1 MEKLEGDM
9 LEMILSSTRGRL
21 TERITRF
28 LVSQV
33 SVAQSIILF
42 SRGVGGG
49 GGCGK
54 QKIGS
59 DSVLEN
65 RTIQKF
71 DICSDSFAD
80 RNCLQSAVQM
90 KSDKRTLVAFNLQIK
105 NVSKHQQYTKLTT

>member
-49 GGCGK
+49 A
-54 QKIGS
+54 
-59 DSVLEN
+59 EN
-65 RTIQKF
+65 R
-71 DICSDSFAD
+71 
-80 RNCLQSAVQM
+80 
-90 KSDKRTLVAFNLQIK
+90 KSVRIRF
-105 NVSKHQQYTKLTT
+105 

>member
-42 SRGVGGG
+42 SRGVGGVR
-49 GGCGK
+49 K
-54 QKIGS
+54 T
-59 DSVLEN
+59 EN
-65 RTIQKF
+65 RFGFGFRKPYHPKI
-71 DICSDSFAD
+71 
-80 RNCLQSAVQM
+80 
-90 KSDKRTLVAFNLQIK
+90 
-105 NVSKHQQYTKLTT
+105 